1 MRAGPRR
8 IQGYHLP
15 RGLAPRSRPRLI
27 SNVWQGSPRGVDAVA
42 VKLEEV
48 RKVALAL
55 PDTTEEPHHNFGSFR
70 VRGKIFV
77 TIPPGGELLHIFL
90 PAEQREVALAM
101 DPEFLE
107 PVHWGSKV
115 LGVRAKLPLA
125 RKATVLSL
133 VRQGYAFKS
142 EQASTGAQRWS
153 RRNTSKTR
161 NAA

>member
-1 MRAGPRR
+1 M
-8 IQGYHLP
+8 
-15 RGLAPRSRPRLI
+15 
-27 SNVWQGSPRGVDAVA
+27 A
-42 VKLEEV
+42 VKLDDV

-70 VRGKIFV
+70 VRGKIFA

-90 PAEQREVALAM
+90 PAAQRELALAM

-115 LGVRAKLPLA
+115 LGVRARLPLA

-133 VRQGYAFKS
+133 VRQAHAFKS
-142 EQASTGAQRWS
+142 EKAPSGGQRPT
-153 RRNTSKTR
+153 RRRTSKGR
-161 NAA
+161 DAA

>member
-1 MRAGPRR
+1 
-8 IQGYHLP
+8 
-15 RGLAPRSRPRLI
+15 
-27 SNVWQGSPRGVDAVA
+27 VA
-42 VKLEEV
+42 VKLDDV

-70 VRGKIFV
+70 VRGKIFA

-90 PAEQREVALAM
+90 PAAQRELALAM

-115 LGVRAKLPLA
+115 LGVRARLPLA

-133 VRQGYAFKS
+133 VRQAHAFKS
-142 EQASTGAQRWS
+142 EKAPSGVQRPT
-153 RRNTSKTR
+153 RRHTAKGR
-161 NAA
+161 DAA

>member
-1 MRAGPRR
+1 M
-8 IQGYHLP
+8 
-15 RGLAPRSRPRLI
+15 
-27 SNVWQGSPRGVDAVA
+27 A

-77 TIPPGGELLHIFL
+77 TIPPGEQLLHIFL
-90 PAEQREVALAM
+90 PAEQREQALAM

-115 LGVRAKLPLA
+115 LGVRARLPLA

-133 VRQGYAFKS
+133 VRQAYAFKS
-142 EQASTGAQRWS
+142 EQAPSRRS
-153 RRNTSKTR
+153 NRRNTTAKKRS
-161 NAA
+161 AA

>member
-1 MRAGPRR
+1 
-8 IQGYHLP
+8 
-15 RGLAPRSRPRLI
+15 
-27 SNVWQGSPRGVDAVA
+27 
-42 VKLEEV
+42 VKLGDV

-70 VRGKIFV
+70 VRGKIFA

-90 PAEQREVALAM
+90 PAAQRELALAM

-115 LGVRAKLPLA
+115 LGVRARLPLA

-133 VRQGYAFKS
+133 VRQAHAFKS
-142 EQASTGAQRWS
+142 EKAPAGGQRPN
-153 RRNTSKTR
+153 RRRTSKGR
-161 NAA
+161 DAA

>member
-1 MRAGPRR
+1 
-8 IQGYHLP
+8 
-15 RGLAPRSRPRLI
+15 
-27 SNVWQGSPRGVDAVA
+27 VA
-42 VKLEEV
+42 VKLEDV

-55 PDTTEEPHHNFGSFR
+55 PDTSEEPHHNFGSFR

-90 PAEQREVALAM
+90 PDDQRDLALAM

-107 PVHWGSKV
+107 PVRWGNKI

-133 VRQGYAFKS
+133 VRQAHAFKS
-142 EQASTGAQRWS
+142 GKSPAGGR
-153 RRNTSKTR
+153 
-161 NAA
+161 

>member
-1 MRAGPRR
+1 
-8 IQGYHLP
+8 
-15 RGLAPRSRPRLI
+15 
-27 SNVWQGSPRGVDAVA
+27 VA

-48 RKVALAL
+48 RKAALAL
-55 PDTTEEPHHNFGSFR
+55 PDTTEEPHHSFGSFR

-77 TIPPGGELLHIFL
+77 TFPLGGKLLHIFL
-90 PAEQREVALAM
+90 PAEQREYALAM
-101 DPEFLE
+101 DPDFLE

-133 VRQGYAFKS
+133 VRQVYAFKS
-142 EQASTGAQRWS
+142 EMASTGGQRS
-153 RRNTSKTR
+153 NRRHTSKSR